1 MTNQKFSLPY
11 FIDRLKLVL
20 TNPKGCWTTISSDH
34 QQPKDLVIKLAL
46 PAAIIVAVC
55 NLVGMLVF
63 GISLGPVGTIRPG
76 FGYALSVALQSVVFG
91 VVGPFVYAFVA
102 QKVSAFCDGSSDF
115 SRAYS
120 WGLHATLVGVV
131 GGVAM
136 LFPPIGVFVGFLCG
150 LYSLYVAYV
159 GIGEML
165 NVPQAKRI
173 PFFIGVLIGC
183 IIVGMVLSMILGVL
197 LVGSLAGSGALPPI
211 Q

>member
-1 MTNQKFSLPY
+1 M
-11 FIDRLKLVL
+11 
-20 TNPKGCWTTISSDH
+20 
-34 QQPKDLVIKLAL
+34 KLAL
-46 PAAIIVAVC
+46 PAAIIVAVS
-55 NLVGMLVF
+55 NMIGVLVF

-76 FGYALSVALQSVVFG
+76 FGYTLSAAVQSIVFG

-102 QKVSAFCDGSSDF
+102 QKVSGFCGGSSDF
-115 SRAYS
+115 SKAYS

-136 LFPPIGVFVGFLCG
+136 LFPPVGVLVGFLCG

-165 NVPQAKRI
+165 NVPEAKRI

-183 IIVGMVLSMILGVL
+183 VIVGMVLSMILGL
-197 LVGSLAGSGALPPI
+197 FLVGTLGGSGTLPPI

>member
-1 MTNQKFSLPY
+1 M
-11 FIDRLKLVL
+11 
-20 TNPKGCWTTISSDH
+20 
-34 QQPKDLVIKLAL
+34 KLAL
-46 PAAIIVAVC
+46 PAAIIAAVC
-55 NLVGMLVF
+55 NMIGMLLF

-76 FGYALSVALQSVVFG
+76 FGYTLSVALQSIVFG

-102 QKVSAFCDGSSDF
+102 QKISSFCDGSSDF

-120 WGLHATLVGVV
+120 WGLHATLVGLL

-136 LFPPIGVFVGFLCG
+136 LYPPIGVIVAFLCG
-150 LYSLYVAYV
+150 FYSLYVAYV

-165 NVPQAKRI
+165 NVPEPKRV

-183 IIVGMVLSMILGVL
+183 VVVGMVLTMVLGL
-197 LVGSLAGSGALPPI
+197 LIVGSLGGSGALPPI